1 MNSESQQSFI
11 RQSFSESIT
20 KLGLSILQTA
30 KNPERIKR
38 AGRYLGIPTQTELH
52 KERVASFMDKPSV
65 KEILTNRPSTQWPS
79 REQMAA
85 MPKMSLGW
93 CVDRHLESLG
103 LSFLVDQAN
112 IPETQTDE
120 EYGLT
125 RFFRLHDV
133 HHTVLGLPIT
143 VAGEA
148 AATAFYASTRS
159 IPTDIATLSAW
170 MLRSSYEPDERR
182 LIWDAIGFGIEIGQ
196 VVPDLFSQRWEEG
209 WERPM
214 TDWQE
219 ELGITEILKKS
230 PFRDEFETIYGLTL

>member
-1 MNSESQQSFI
+1 MSSESQQSFI

-79 REQMAA
+79 FEEMAA
-85 MPKMSLGW
+85 MPEMSLGW
-93 CVDRHLESLG
+93 CVHRHLESLG
-103 LSFLVDQAN
+103 ISFLVDQAD
-112 IPETQTDE
+112 IPESQTDFE
-120 EYGLT
+120 FGLS
-125 RFFRLHDV
+125 RFIRLHDV

-159 IPTDIATLSAW
+159 IPTDISTLSAW
-170 MLRSSYEPDERR
+170 MLRSSYEPDESR
-182 LIWDAIGFGIEIGQ
+182 LIWDAIGFGIAIGQ

-214 TDWQE
+214 TDWHE

-230 PFRDEFETIYGLTL
+230 PFRDEFEAIYGLTL

>member
-11 RQSFSESIT
+11 RQSFSESVT
-20 KLGLSILQTA
+20 KLGLSILLTA
-30 KNPERIKR
+30 KNPERIGR

-52 KERVASFMDKPSV
+52 KARLASFMDRPSV
-65 KEILTNRPSTQWPS
+65 KEVLTNRPSTQWPS
-79 REQMAA
+79 RKQMAA

-159 IPTDIATLSAW
+159 IPTDIATLS
-170 MLRSSYEPDERR
+170 
-182 LIWDAIGFGIEIGQ
+182 
-196 VVPDLFSQRWEEG
+196 
-209 WERPM
+209 
-214 TDWQE
+214 T
-219 ELGITEILKKS
+219 
-230 PFRDEFETIYGLTL
+230 